1 VRRRSSK
8 GPVQL
13 TIASTSTR
21 HRPLAA
27 RPDQCGQALL
37 VLVNREKLA
46 GSYRQPA
53 APQKLV
59 DNSRNTLGNAVTVRV
74 PQSFEVPNKL
84 GPLANGPGMPE
95 HGHHRPHG
103 IKNTLPGN
111 AAFLCQRNVGAY
123 ELQHPARRR
132 PWLQKRRPG
141 PTAGVRLGQKSVP
154 GNGMNRSAVTTIAQH
169 KKHIDH
175 RQARA
180 KKQDGVIGL
189 YLLQRAVLPWIDPY
203 VPMLPAIARDTLHQ
217 GSTGLGFLYGAV
229 GAGALTGAY
238 ALMQVPD
245 RHLTLTPVAAALG
258 FGLSLAAFSQSHW
271 YALSLL
277 LLAPC
282 AFCLILLGGS
292 TNSIIQ
298 IAAREDMRG
307 RVVALYAASFMGMV
321 PWGALLLGSMAERL
335 GISLTIALGGGA
347 CICAALVSFRGR
359 ESWATTVP
367 SSTLP

>member
-1 VRRRSSK
+1 MLGIVTFAGQAPVFFLSMFGGMIADRVDRRRLLLLTQSLAMAQSAALAFLSVTGLVTVWDVLGLALFQGLINAFDVPARQAMTVAMVGRHDLRRAISLNSIMFNLARLT
-8 GPVQL
+8 GPSLAGLLIATAGAGLCFSIDALSYAAVIASL
-13 TIASTSTR
+13 TIMRFPPAPRREHETPLRAVRQGFSYVWQTR
-21 HRPLAA
+21 EIRVSL
-27 RPDQCGQALL
+27 LL
-37 VLVNREKLA
+37 V
-46 GSYRQPA
+46 
-53 APQKLV
+53 
-59 DNSRNTLGNAVTVRV
+59 
-74 PQSFEVPNKL
+74 
-84 GPLANGPGMPE
+84 
-95 HGHHRPHG
+95 
-103 IKNTLPGN
+103 
-111 AAFLCQRNVGAY
+111 GACSIFG
-123 ELQHPARRR
+123 A
-132 PWLQKRRPG
+132 
-141 PTAGVRLGQKSVP
+141 
-154 GNGMNRSAVTTIAQH
+154 
-169 KKHIDH
+169 
-175 RQARA
+175 
-180 KKQDGVIGL
+180 
-189 YLLQRAVLPWIDPY
+189 PY
-203 VPMLPAIARDTLHQ
+203 VPMLPAIARDALHQ

-229 GAGALTGAY
+229 GAGALAGAY

-258 FGLSLAAFSQSHW
+258 FGLSLLAFSQSHW

-359 ESWATTVP
+359 KNWAVTVGEIR
-367 SSTLP
+367 S